1 MTNIDK
7 IIRNILEGYR
17 GINLNYDAVIQ
28 KLTYELS
35 TAVLEEYGIEIS
47 KQGDRTLKML
57 KDTFEESKFAIQAF
71 DNEEE
76 E

>member
-35 TAVLEEYGIEIS
+35 TAVLEEYGKEIS

>member
-7 IIRNILEGYR
+7 IIKNILEGYR

-35 TAVLEEYGIEIS
+35 TAVLEEYGKEIS

>member
-1 MTNIDK
+1 MINIDK
-7 IIRNILEGYR
+7 IIKDILERYR

-35 TAVLEEYGIEIS
+35 TAVLEEYGKEIN
-47 KQGDRTLKML
+47 KQSDRTLKML
-57 KDTFEESKFAIQAF
+57 KDTFEESKFAIQAS

>member
-1 MTNIDK
+1 MINIDK

-35 TAVLEEYGIEIS
+35 TAILEEYGKEIS

>member
-35 TAVLEEYGIEIS
+35 TAILEEYGKEIS

>member
-35 TAVLEEYGIEIS
+35 TAILEEYGKEIS

-57 KDTFEESKFAIQAF
+57 KDTFEESRSNFF
-71 DNEEE
+71 EVNEEE

>member
-17 GINLNYDAVIQ
+17 GISLNYDAVIQ

-35 TAVLEEYGIEIS
+35 TAILEEYGKEIS

-57 KDTFEESKFAIQAF
+57 KDTFEKSRSNFFEV
-71 DNEEE
+71 NEEE

>member
-35 TAVLEEYGIEIS
+35 TAILEEYGKEIS

-57 KDTFEESKFAIQAF
+57 KDTFEESRSDFFKV
-71 DNEEE
+71 NEEE

>member
-17 GINLNYDAVIQ
+17 VINLNYDAVIQ

-35 TAVLEEYGIEIS
+35 TAVLEEYGKEIS